1 MCPACIYFF
10 IIKLL
15 NIINA
20 IINNE
25 NILPELFNAIA
36 ELITIIC
43 TMIYLELIELKFLNL
58 NRDLRKNIELR
69 ALSDYRSDDSEE
81 DD

>member
-10 IIKLL
+10 IMKLL
-15 NIINA
+15 NIITDMSKK
-20 IINNE
+20 E
-25 NILPELFNAIA
+25 NIWPDLFSSIA
-36 ELITIIC
+36 ELVTIIG
-43 TMIYLELIELKFLNL
+43 TLIYLELIELKFSNL

-69 ALSDYRSDDSEE
+69 ALSDYKSSDEDE